1 MLEESLC
8 YVLEVFVRLLD
19 GPRDDFKTFLS
30 VPVSKIVS
38 LYLQSKLNE
47 PQGLKHY
54 QTGTKL
60 DLDLDADDRDIYA
73 DELSYIGTLCRHV
86 ATTSLPTLLKLFF
99 NCFSQCIKMC
109 QVLLVEPT
117 SVDIGKLEALYDDIH
132 WLLLIATYTLTDV
145 VESEESTI
153 PTELVEL
160 SVGYQNTVTISLE
173 QLITTADYNDSS
185 CLLSIDPVVSL
196 ILCLCH
202 WSVIER
208 QLLEQGLKDVV
219 SPQVC
224 ESAIWGLS
232 TVLSTYL
239 MTTTKYEKVCE
250 CTLDDYISNV
260 YCTFG
265 SFLFYNDYSS
275 FSVLYLNSNIF

>member
-19 GPRDDFKTFLS
+19 GPRDDFKTFFS

-47 PQGLKHY
+47 PQGLKRY
-54 QTGTKL
+54 QTGTNL
-60 DLDLDADDRDIYA
+60 DLDLDTDDRYSYA

-86 ATTSLPTLLKLFF
+86 ATTSLPALLKLFF

-109 QVLLVEPT
+109 QSLLVEPA
-117 SVDIGKLEALYDDIH
+117 SVDIAKLEALYDDIH

-153 PTELVEL
+153 PTELLEL
-160 SVGYQNTVTISLE
+160 SLSYQNTITTSLE
-173 QLITTADYNDSS
+173 QLVTTSNYSDAS
-185 CLLSIDPVVSL
+185 CLLNNDPVVSL
-196 ILCLCH
+196 IVCLCH
-202 WSVIER
+202 WSVIEK

-239 MTTTKYEKVCE
+239 MTTTKYDKVYE
-250 CTLDDYISNV
+250 CTLDDYMCNV
-260 YCTFG
+260 Y
-265 SFLFYNDYSS
+265 LH
-275 FSVLYLNSNIF
+275 